1 MSVKYVVSEN
11 SNPQDLTAPR
21 KWYAK
26 AKSTGDVSLKELSK
40 EITQRSTVNSGDT
53 LAVLDVLTQVLT
65 EHLNRGEIVRFGDF
79 GSFQVTL
86 GSEGAATEDKFNS
99 TLIKNTKV
107 QFRPGLELKQMLNNL
122 KFEKI

>member
-40 EITQRSTVNSGDT
+40 EITQRSTVNSADT

>member
-40 EITQRSTVNSGDT
+40 EITQRSTVNSADT

-86 GSEGAATEDKFNS
+86 GSEGAVTEDKFNS
-99 TLIKNTKV
+99 TLIKNTKGAV
-107 QFRPGLELKQMLNNL
+107 PPRR
-122 KFEKI
+122 

>member
-11 SNPQDLTAPR
+11 SNPQDLTAPK

-40 EITQRSTVNSGDT
+40 EITQRSTVNSADT

-86 GSEGAATEDKFNS
+86 GSEGAVTEDKFNS
-99 TLIKNTKV
+99 TLIKSTKV
-107 QFRPGLELKQMLNNL
+107 QFRPGEDLKQMLNNL
-122 KFEKI
+122 KFEKF